1 MVPELRVPDN
11 YLTPFG
17 RKNLSHIFLADSLR
31 SHVSRKSET
40 PISCLYC
47 ESLASEASPAK
58 KCFGENFSPRY
69 LSVPTLAA
77 DSDAKLVVAFLGSVV
92 SSLSASAS
100 PTRSFLASSSAI
112 DFIVSVSVSVPITVS
127 ISVPITVS
135 FVVFLVVVGSVG
147 HSAKLYKLRR
157 Q

>member
-1 MVPELRVPDN
+1 MKHLFHVCITNPWRAK
-11 YLTPFG
+11 
-17 RKNLSHIFLADSLR
+17 RARQKNFLERNSLQG
-31 SHVSRKSET
+31 
-40 PISCLYC
+40 I
-47 ESLASEASPAK
+47 
-58 KCFGENFSPRY
+58 Y
-69 LSVPTLAA
+69 LSLLVIQISIAA

-100 PTRSFLASSSAI
+100 PTCSFLASSSAV
-112 DFIVSVSVSVPITVS
+112 DFIVSVSVPITVS
-127 ISVPITVS
+127 IPVS